1 MRIANSIVSLLLAF
15 LVLLASSSFYVT
27 SHACGGRINKIAF
40 LEKADGCGH
49 SLMPPCH
56 RKMMKGCCEDETIT
70 HDAQDLKM
78 ESKLSVNAVP
88 AFIFIADAVL
98 LSEIIPV
105 HAYSETGYVN
115 YDTPLRSDDLLV
127 AHHVFL
133 I

>member
-1 MRIANSIVSLLLAF
+1 MRFANSIVSLLLAS

-27 SHACGGRINKIAF
+27 SHACGGKINKIAF

-56 RKMMKGCCEDETIT
+56 REMMKGCCEDETIT

-78 ESKLSVNAVP
+78 ESKLTINPVP
-88 AFIFIADAVL
+88 AFIFIAEPVL
-98 LSEIIPV
+98 LAEIIPS
-105 HAYSETGYVN
+105 ASYTETGYIN